1 MPVLVLMR
9 HGESLWNLE
18 NRFTG
23 SIDVPLTARGR
34 SEAAKAALKCSG
46 LKFDIAY
53 CSTLSRAQDT
63 AALFL
68 EELGSDPPL
77 ISEPSLIEKN
87 YGILQGLNK
96 DLVRAEYGDEVYN
109 LWHRSYDI
117 GPPGGE
123 SLYELGLRVNPFF
136 KQVVSEDL
144 RLGKNVLLVA
154 HGNVIR
160 SLVMLVEKLNPL
172 EVEKIEVGTA
182 DPLKYIL
189 DENFEATADSGK
201 HCFALCNRGQN

>member
-1 MPVLVLMR
+1 MSILVLMR
-9 HGESLWNLE
+9 HGESLWNRE

-23 SIDVPLTARGR
+23 SVDVPLTPVGR
-34 SEAAKAALKCSG
+34 SDAAKAALQCSG
-46 LKFDIAY
+46 QKFDVAY
-53 CSTLSRAQDT
+53 CSPLSRAQET

-68 EELGSDPPL
+68 EALGSDPPL

-96 DLVRAEYGDEVYN
+96 DLVKTDYGVEAYN
-109 LWHRSYDI
+109 LWHRSYNI

-123 SLYELGLRVNPFF
+123 SLYELGLRVYPFV
-136 KQVVSEDL
+136 KQVVGEDL

-160 SLVMLVEKLNPL
+160 SLVMLVEKLDSSAI
-172 EVEKIEVGTA
+172 EKVEVGTA
-182 DPLKYIL
+182 VPLIYNL
-189 DENFEATADSGK
+189 DENFAVVDK
-201 HCFALCNRGQN
+201 

>member
-1 MPVLVLMR
+1 MSVLVLMR

-23 SIDVPLTARGR
+23 SVDVPLTPRGR

-46 LKFDIAY
+46 LKFDVAY
-53 CSTLSRAQDT
+53 CSSLSRAQET

-68 EELGSDPPL
+68 EALESDPQL
-77 ISEPSLIEKN
+77 IPEPSLIEKN

-96 DLVRAEYGDEVYN
+96 DRVRATYGDEAYN
-109 LWHRSYDI
+109 LWHRSYNI

-123 SLYELGLRVNPFF
+123 SLYELGLRVYPFV
-136 KQVVSEDL
+136 KQVVGEDL

-160 SLVMLVEKLNPL
+160 SLVMLVEKLDSSAI
-172 EVEKIEVGTA
+172 EKVEVGTA
-182 DPLKYIL
+182 VPLIYNL
-189 DENFEATADSGK
+189 DENFAVVDK
-201 HCFALCNRGQN
+201 

>member
-1 MPVLVLMR
+1 MSILVLMR
-9 HGESLWNLE
+9 HGESLWNRE
-18 NRFTG
+18 KRFTG
-23 SIDVPLTARGR
+23 SVDVPLTARGR
-34 SEAAKAALKCSG
+34 SEAAKAALKCPG
-46 LKFDIAY
+46 LKFDVAY
-53 CSTLSRAQDT
+53 CSPLSRAQET

-68 EELGSDPPL
+68 KALESDPPL
-77 ISEPSLIEKN
+77 IPEPSLIEKN

-96 DLVRAEYGDEVYN
+96 DRIKATYGDAAYH

-123 SLYELGLRVNPFF
+123 SLYELSLRVYPFV
-136 KQVVSEDL
+136 KQVVGEDL

-160 SLVMLVEKLNPL
+160 SLVMLVEKLDPSAI
-172 EVEKIEVGTA
+172 EKVEVGTA
-182 DPLKYIL
+182 IPLIYHL
-189 DENFEATADSGK
+189 DENFEVTADSGK

>member
-1 MPVLVLMR
+1 MSILVLMR
-9 HGESLWNLE
+9 HGESLWNRE

-23 SIDVPLTARGR
+23 SIDVPLTMKGR
-34 SEAAKAALKCSG
+34 AAAAKAALKCPG
-46 LKFDIAY
+46 LKFDVAY
-53 CSTLSRAQDT
+53 CSTLSRAQET

-68 EELGSDPPL
+68 EALESKPPL

-96 DLVRAEYGDEVYN
+96 DRVKATYGEDVYN

-123 SLYELGLRVNPFF
+123 SLYELGLRLHPFF
-136 KQVVSEDL
+136 KQVVGEDL
-144 RLGKNVLLVA
+144 RLGKNILLVA

-160 SLVMLVEKLNPL
+160 SLVMLIEKLDSQAIAKL
-172 EVEKIEVGTA
+172 EVGTA
-182 DPLKYIL
+182 VPLIYHL
-189 DENFEATADSGK
+189 DEK
-201 HCFALCNRGQN
+201 FAVIQK

>member
-1 MPVLVLMR
+1 MSVLVLMR
-9 HGESLWNLE
+9 HGESLWNRE

-23 SIDVPLTARGR
+23 SIDVPLTPAGR
-34 SEAAKAALKCSG
+34 NGAVKAALKCPG
-46 LKFDIAY
+46 QKFDVAY
-53 CSTLSRAQDT
+53 CSPLSRAKET

-68 EELGSDPPL
+68 EALESAPPL
-77 ISEPSLIEKN
+77 IPEPVLIEKN

-96 DLVRAEYGDEVYN
+96 DRVKAAYGNEAYN

-123 SLYELGLRVNPFF
+123 SLYELGLRVNPFV
-136 KQVVSEDL
+136 KQVVGEDL

-160 SLVMLVEKLNPL
+160 SLVMLVEKLDPAAI
-172 EVEKIEVGTA
+172 EKVEVGTA
-182 DPLKYIL
+182 VPLIYHI
-189 DENFEATADSGK
+189 DENFRVVDK
-201 HCFALCNRGQN
+201 

>member
-1 MPVLVLMR
+1 MSILVLMR
-9 HGESLWNLE
+9 HGESLWNRE

-23 SIDVPLTARGR
+23 SIDVPLTAKGR
-34 SEAAKAALKCSG
+34 AGAAKAALKCPG
-46 LKFDIAY
+46 LMFDVAY
-53 CSTLSRAQDT
+53 CSPLSRAKET

-68 EELGSDPPL
+68 EALESDPPL
-77 ISEPSLIEKN
+77 IPEPSLIEKN

-96 DLVRAEYGDEVYN
+96 GRVKATYGDEAYN

-123 SLYELGLRVNPFF
+123 SLYELGLRVHPFV
-136 KQVVSEDL
+136 KQVVGEDL

-160 SLVMLVEKLNPL
+160 SLVMLVEKLDPL
-172 EVEKIEVGTA
+172 AIEKVEVGTA
-182 DPLKYIL
+182 VPLIYNL
-189 DENFEATADSGK
+189 DENFTVVDK
-201 HCFALCNRGQN
+201 